1 MNALIVAMPEMLADR
16 VLDRSADR
24 DPHPVVERLEAT
36 LEDERPDDDQ
46 RDRQEREHQQLRRRG
61 GEDRADEQHVED
73 GLQDRRGADVEEA
86 LELVDVVVEGG
97 ERRPGGPA
105 LVPAQVEVLDVV
117 VGLDAQVVL
126 DALGQAAPQHA
137 GDVLA
142 ERLHDPHDRVDDREP
157 AELGEAGLDAEHL
170 ADEGRVAAHDDVD
183 RGADEQLGDDVGDLV
198 DRRGDDRADEPRTVG
213 VVAPPELTQRLDG
226 RGVGGGGGWHG

>member
-24 DPHPVVERLEAT
+24 DPHPVVERLEAA
-36 LEDERPDDDQ
+36 LEDERADHDQ
-46 RDRQEREHQQLRRRG
+46 RDRQERQHQQLPG
-61 GEDRADEQHVED
+61 GHGEDGADEQHVEH

-86 LELVDVVVEGG
+86 LELVDVVVERG
-97 ERRPGGPA
+97 ERRPRGPA

-117 VGLDAQVVL
+117 VGLDPQVVL

-142 ERLHDPHDRVDDREP
+142 ERLDHPHDGVDDREP
-157 AELGEAGLDAEHL
+157 AQLGEARLDAEHL
-170 ADEGRVAAHDDVD
+170 ADEGAVAAHDDVH
-183 RGADEQLGDDVGDLV
+183 RGADQQLGHDVGDLV
-198 DRRGDDRADEPRTVG
+198 DRRGDDGADEPRPVG
-213 VVAPPELTQRLDG
+213 VVPAPELTQRLDG
-226 RGVGGGGGWHG
+226 GGVAAAGTGRG